1 MVGIQIMVVYANTFP
16 HYVHDSI
23 SKTASKA
30 VCFVDLLFASYK
42 IYASCS
48 STDSRH
54 FGNEPCPEVHFLTSD
69 TGTEIK
75 LLVCG
80 F

>member
-1 MVGIQIMVVYANTFP
+1 MTAYQKQQVRQYA
-16 HYVHDSI
+16 V
-23 SKTASKA
+23 
-30 VCFVDLLFASYK
+30 FASYK
-42 IYASCS
+42 IYAGCS
-48 STDSRH
+48 LSDIRH

-75 LLVCG
+75 LLVYG